1 MSPEPTQDPNP
12 GHEPNPAAANPAAA
26 NPAAAK
32 PDLQEVQEALAFLRN
47 VLQPPLIQNLAANGT
62 WEAYAKIQQAHSLVA
77 AYLA

>member
-12 GHEPNPAAANPAAA
+12 GHEP